1 MGSHVNV
8 WYCVVWEYTVLLCKK
23 GQMVTLQRVVCI
35 GEDSECDFK
44 MIVCIGEDSECDFK
58 MIGEHNDNPDV
69 SIIIT
74 KRKII

>member
-8 WYCVVWEYTVLLCKK
+8 WYYVVWEYTVLLCKK

-35 GEDSECDFK
+35 GEE
-44 MIVCIGEDSECDFK
+44 SECDFK

-74 KRKII
+74 KRKIIW